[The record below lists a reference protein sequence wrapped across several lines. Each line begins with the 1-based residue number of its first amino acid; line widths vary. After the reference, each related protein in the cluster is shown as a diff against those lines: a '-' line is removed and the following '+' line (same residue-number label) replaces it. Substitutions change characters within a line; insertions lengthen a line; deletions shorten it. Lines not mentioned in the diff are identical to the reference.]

1 MPTWIPDALTQVQA
15 TQGLGWLVLTIG
27 VAGLVR
33 GFSGFGTA
41 LIFVPVANIFLD
53 PKQVIVVIALTG
65 IASNV
70 VILPRAWRQ
79 GSRAE
84 VGMLV
89 LAALLTVPSGLGLLG
104 YLDQVTIR
112 WIITGVAGGMLA
124 ALIAGWRYQGAVNR
138 CAILAIGGAAGIVGG
153 LTGLTG
159 PVVILFYLAGQAV
172 AQSVRANT
180 ILFLAALDVVLIANL
195 ILQGAV
201 TAELLALA
209 LVLSL
214 PYASTTLIGQRLFA
228 PQFEK
233 LYRGV
238 AYAVIALAVISSLPI
253 WT

>member
-1 MPTWIPDALTQVQA
+1 M
-15 TQGLGWLVLTIG
+15 
-27 VAGLVR
+27 
-33 GFSGFGTA
+33 
-41 LIFVPVANIFLD
+41 
-53 PKQVIVVIALTG
+53 
-65 IASNV
+65 
-70 VILPRAWRQ
+70 
-79 GSRAE
+79 
-84 VGMLV
+84 
-89 LAALLTVPSGLGLLG
+89 
-104 YLDQVTIR
+104 
-112 WIITGVAGGMLA
+112 
-124 ALIAGWRYQGAVNR
+124 
-138 CAILAIGGAAGIVGG
+138 
-153 LTGLTG
+153 
-159 PVVILFYLAGQAV
+159 VILFYLAGQAV

>member
-1 MPTWIPDALTQVQA
+1 MPEALTTALA
-15 TQGLGWLVLTIG
+15 TPGLIWLMLAIG

-65 IASNV
+65 IASNA

-79 GSRAE
+79 GSRGE

-89 LAALLTVPSGLGLLG
+89 AAALLTVPLGLWL
-104 YLDQVTIR
+104 LDLLDPITIR
-112 WIITGVAGGMLA
+112 WIIAGVAGGMLA
-124 ALIAGWRYQGAVNR
+124 ALIAGWRYSGVVNMPT
-138 CAILAIGGAAGIVGG
+138 ILGIGAAAGVIGG

-195 ILQGAV
+195 IWQGAV
-201 TAELLALA
+201 RWDLLALA
-209 LVLSL
+209 CILSI
-214 PYASTTLIGQRLFA
+214 PYATTTLLGQRLFR
-228 PQFEK
+228 PDYEK
-233 LYRGV
+233 TYRNV
-238 AYAVIALAVISSLPI
+238 AYAVIALAVISGLPI
-253 WT
+253 WA